1 VTVWD
6 EGTEPVQLD
15 PAAPRTRTRLTG
27 RGRVVIWTAGLIG
40 LQALALG
47 AIALSTSSAPV
58 GLLGAAPVRPAPPQP
73 LVLAPPSPARV
84 PDPMA
89 RVGKL
94 VVLVPSHET
103 VGVAYHEASFAEA
116 KRLRPLGRCIRNAN
130 RTKFDRPEPT
140 EGPDYM
146 VMSSRGRPRPAT
158 SAVDVAMR
166 PGVSVLA
173 PVSGTV
179 MGVKRYYLYGRYRD
193 YRVAIRPDGA
203 PEFRVVLIHVDELT
217 VRRGD
222 KVTAGITVLAV
233 PRMFPFHS
241 QVNNYVRSS
250 VPHVHLEVKAVGD

>member
-1 VTVWD
+1 M
-6 EGTEPVQLD
+6 
-15 PAAPRTRTRLTG
+15 
-27 RGRVVIWTAGLIG
+27 VVWTAGLIG
-40 LQALALG
+40 LQVLALG
-47 AIALSTSSAPV
+47 VIKLSTSSAPV
-58 GLLGAAPVRPAPPQP
+58 GLLAAAPLRSASPQP
-73 LVLAPPSPARV
+73 LVLAPPSPSPARL

-89 RVGKL
+89 GVGKL

-103 VGVAYHEASFAEA
+103 IGVAYHEASFAEA
-116 KRLRPLGRCIRNAN
+116 KRLRPLGRCVRNAN
-130 RTKFDRPEPT
+130 RTKFERPKPT

-179 MGVKRYYLYGRYRD
+179 TGAKRYYLYGRYLD

-203 PEFRVVLIHVDELT
+203 PELRVVLIHVDELN

-233 PRMFPFHS
+233 PRVFPFHS